1 MKKTVTQLLLL
12 LTLALH
18 AEHVLFQRSFRSADD
33 LKGVENIKREQTSVV
48 PVDGSGALRFT
59 VPANAETLRNTATIS
74 LRGPEIRNR
83 RITISAEVK
92 LELSAPEKR
101 WEGGWFAFW
110 AGGEK
115 GTRSVWKR
123 NVLGSGKTDWK
134 TVTLTCDI
142 PDTVTRGNLGIGVV
156 GSRGSILFRNLKI
169 AAMDDTFLPLEQ
181 CANWGFSDRVAG
193 DQKGGWHDQ
202 GSSQDASRFPVK
214 RQTFANVPFHV
225 LDPKEHKE
233 KTIVALRCPRLPKA
247 PEQVEIR
254 PSVPVHG
261 RYLYLLHSSAW
272 ADPKGTISGFIELTG
287 TAGKAEIPVLYG
299 KDLTDWWKGKP
310 VENAVV
316 GTLIMPKNGF
326 GAAYVSRFTIP
337 ESVGNLTRIAFRKNP
352 ESKTL
357 WLLIAATVTERRYSY
372 PERKKQT
379 IRADEVWK
387 ALPQSFKPSP
397 KAGTALDFE
406 PLFPKHGIGEFGRVV
421 VGKSGHFEF
430 EKRPGIPVRFLAF
443 NQNREF
449 GKFFTG
455 ITEIVTKQDAEEYAD
470 QIVRGGYNLVRI
482 WARHMRDLDWKE
494 LGAFEYSPRL
504 RDQFDYLLYC
514 LKKRGVYI
522 YLSLPVP
529 HIGFDRCYPWGGA
542 EKQDWDLYRH
552 KRDYDAWCRNA
563 ELVLNHVNPY
573 TKMRWIDD
581 PQIAFIDC
589 NNEQEFV
596 FLRADDR
603 FSGLFRTFLKRKYG
617 SFHRLKQAWGRDAAH
632 LSSFED
638 IKTFQ
643 PLAKDTPGQLGR
655 DRAEFITEQ
664 ERGLYERERT
674 FLRKLG
680 YAGPVTSF
688 AMGKSMRHVVVR
700 KTFDFVTMN
709 SYHDHPSGG
718 PLAKGSRINQ
728 TSSIG
733 SAANTVC
740 SYLATRISGKPFL
753 VSEHGHCFWNRYRYE
768 HGFVL
773 GGYAALNEF
782 DALTAFVMAP
792 TRNFSGK
799 IVDFEIRFDPVRRA
813 TELMTAL
820 LYRRGDVKSS
830 PFRTRIEIDPEEI
843 LQSNQLTESVSA
855 SQLRMGLIGECAVDL
870 THHPAGKNEVLL
882 PRLGSSATAVR
893 RADAD
898 IVDTRSSVF
907 DMDRILR
914 NLKSRGLLPADNRTN
929 ALKDF
934 FVSAT
939 GELVLNAR
947 NNRMTIETDRFQG
960 LCAEAGSRAD
970 LRNFRVKNMN
980 RRGCLALASID
991 GTRSI
996 RDARRLLLFVVT
1008 NALNSGMVFE
1018 EEDQRVCL
1026 DHGST
1031 PILIESGTFEME
1043 ILTDR
1048 AEKMTLYALAP
1059 DGTRLEKI
1067 PVRKMGKGIAFTLRT
1082 ADLKHGPSLY
1092 FELAQ

>member
-1 MKKTVTQLLLL
+1 MKKALPSFLLLL
-12 LTLALH
+12 ALVLN
-18 AEHVLFQRSFRSADD
+18 AEDILFQREFRSADD
-33 LKGVENIKREQTSVV
+33 LRGMDKIKRDNTAVISA
-48 PVDGSGALRFT
+48 DGSNALRFL
-59 VPANAETLRNTATIS
+59 VPANASKTRNTATVP
-74 LRGPEIRNR
+74 LRGSEIRNR
-83 RITISAEVK
+83 RITVTADVK

-101 WEGGWFAFW
+101 WEGGWFALW

-115 GTRSVWKR
+115 GTKTVWKR

-142 PDTVTRGNLGIGVV
+142 PDTVTRGYLEIGIV
-156 GSRGSILFRNLKI
+156 GSRGTILFRNLKI
-169 AAMDDTFLPLEQ
+169 AAGDVLLPLEQ
-181 CANWGFSDRVAG
+181 CANWNFSDRIAG
-193 DQKGGWHDQ
+193 DRKGGWHDQ
-202 GSSQDASRFPVK
+202 GSAQDASSFPVK
-214 RQTFANVPFHV
+214 RQTFANVPFRV
-225 LDPKEHKE
+225 LDPKEHKGNA
-233 KTIVALRCPRLPKA
+233 IAALRCPRLPDA
-247 PEQVEIR
+247 PERIEIR
-254 PSVPVHG
+254 PADPIRG
-261 RYLYLLHSSAW
+261 KYLYLLHSSAW
-272 ADPKGTISGFIELTG
+272 SDPKGTVSGFIELTG
-287 TAGKAEIPVLYG
+287 TKGKAEIPVIYG
-299 KDLTDWWKGKP
+299 KDLTDWWKGIP

-316 GTLIMPKNGF
+316 GAVITPKDGF
-326 GAAYVSRFTIP
+326 GAAYVSRFKIP
-337 ESVGNLTRIAFRKNP
+337 ETIGALTGIAFRKHP

-357 WLLIAATVTERRYSY
+357 WLLIAATVSEKQY
-372 PERKKQT
+372 PYLEQKKQI

-397 KAGTALDFE
+397 KAGTALDLS
-406 PLFPKHGIGEFGRVV
+406 PLFPKHKIGEFGRVI

-430 EKRPGIPVRFLAF
+430 EKRPGVPLRFLAF

-449 GKFFTG
+449 GKYFTG
-455 ITEIVTKQDAEEYAD
+455 ITEIVSKKDAEEYAD
-470 QIVRGGYNLVRI
+470 QIVRAGYNLVRI
-482 WARHMRDLDWKE
+482 WARHMRDLDWKN

-522 YLSLPVP
+522 YLSLPVA

-542 EKQDWDLYRH
+542 EKHDWDIYRH

-573 TKMRWIDD
+573 TNMRWIDD

-603 FSGLFRTFLKRKYG
+603 FAGLFRTFLKRKYD
-617 SFHRLKQAWGRDAAH
+617 SFDRLQQAWGKEAAH
-632 LSSFED
+632 LSSFDD

-643 PLAKDTPGQLGR
+643 PLAKDASGQLGR

-664 ERGLYERERT
+664 ERSLYERERV

-688 AMGKSMRHVVVR
+688 AMGKSMRHSEVR
-700 KTFDFVTMN
+700 KEFDFVTMN

-718 PLAKGSRINQ
+718 PLVKGSRVNQ

-733 SAANTVC
+733 TAANTIC
-740 SYLATRISGKPFL
+740 SYLATRLYGKPFL
-753 VSEHGHCFWNRYRYE
+753 ISEHGHCFWNKYRYE
-768 HGFVL
+768 HGFIL
-773 GGYAALNEF
+773 GGYAALNGF
-782 DALTAFVMAP
+782 DGVTAFAMAP

-813 TELMTAL
+813 TELMIAL
-820 LYRRGDVKSS
+820 LYRRGDVRTA
-830 PFRTRIEIDPEEI
+830 PFRTRIAMDPKEII
-843 LQSNQLTESVSA
+843 QSNQLTESLST
-855 SQLRMGLIGECAVDL
+855 SQLRMGLVGECSADL
-870 THHPAGKNEVLL
+870 THRRPEKNEVIL
-882 PRLGSSATAVR
+882 PRLGVSAMAVR

-898 IVDTRSSVF
+898 IVKSRDSVF

-914 NLKSRGLLPADNRTN
+914 ELKSRGLLPVDNRTN
-929 ALKDF
+929 ALKDS

-947 NNRMTIETDRFQG
+947 ENRMTIETDRFQG
-960 LCAEAGSRAD
+960 LCAEAGSQVD
-970 LRNFRVKNMN
+970 LRNFRVRSMN

-991 GTRSI
+991 GDRSI
-996 RDARRLLLFVVT
+996 CDAKRLLLFVVT

-1026 DHGST
+1026 DHGKT
-1031 PILIESGTFEME
+1031 PILVETGAFELE
-1043 ILTDR
+1043 IKTKHS
-1048 AEKMTLYALAP
+1048 EKMALYALAP
-1059 DGTRLEKI
+1059 DGTRIEQL
-1067 PVRKMGKGIAFTLRT
+1067 PVVKTAEGISFSIQT
-1082 ADLKHGPSLY
+1082 AALKHGPSLY
-1092 FELAQ
+1092 FELAE